1 MNTLKDII
9 HYVLGKTDWMKT
21 MVGMS
26 FVGIFLFTV
35 VYVLTRKIPTENTE
49 IAHFVAGEVSGVALT
64 IAAYYF
70 GSSKG
75 SQDKAETIKKH
86 MSEQAKE

>member
-1 MNTLKDII
+1 MSTLKDII

-21 MVGMS
+21 YVGIS
-26 FVGIFLFTV
+26 FVNVFIFLV
-35 VYVLTRKIPTENTE
+35 VWLITRPIPKENTE
-49 IAHFVAGEVSGVALT
+49 ILHFVAGEVSGVALA
-64 IAAYYF
+64 IASYYF

-86 MSEQAKE
+86 INDKPQ